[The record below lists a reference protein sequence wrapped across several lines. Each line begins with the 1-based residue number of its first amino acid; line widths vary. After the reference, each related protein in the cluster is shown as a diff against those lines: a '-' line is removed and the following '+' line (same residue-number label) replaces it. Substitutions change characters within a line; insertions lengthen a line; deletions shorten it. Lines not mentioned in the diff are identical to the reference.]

1 MKKKKKPF
9 RQAQGIHSVACQ
21 EAQEIFG
28 SVSSLRHKHMMKET
42 AGLDT
47 EKRDEEDDEDEY
59 GCAQQAPS
67 QKILEKQFEPTLLE
81 EKFLTERNDHLRK
94 TDVPERLQV
103 CDYFYLYVRFYV
115 CLRSR

>member
-9 RQAQGIHSVACQ
+9 RQAQGIHSVARQ

-47 EKRDEEDDEDEY
+47 EKRDDEDEY

-67 QKILEKQFEPTLLE
+67 QKILEKQFEPTLQ
-81 EKFLTERNDHLRK
+81 EKFLTKRNDHLRK

>member
-9 RQAQGIHSVACQ
+9 RQARGIHSVARQ

-28 SVSSLRHKHMMKET
+28 SVSSLRRKHMMKET

-47 EKRDEEDDEDEY
+47 EKRDEENDEDEY
-59 GCAQQAPS
+59 DCAQQATS

-81 EKFLTERNDHLRK
+81 ENFLTERNDHLRK

-103 CDYFYLYVRFYV
+103 CD
-115 CLRSR
+115 

>member
-9 RQAQGIHSVACQ
+9 RQARGIHSVALQ
-21 EAQEIFG
+21 EAQDIFG

-47 EKRDEEDDEDEY
+47 EKRDEDEY

-103 CDYFYLYVRFYV
+103 CD
-115 CLRSR
+115 